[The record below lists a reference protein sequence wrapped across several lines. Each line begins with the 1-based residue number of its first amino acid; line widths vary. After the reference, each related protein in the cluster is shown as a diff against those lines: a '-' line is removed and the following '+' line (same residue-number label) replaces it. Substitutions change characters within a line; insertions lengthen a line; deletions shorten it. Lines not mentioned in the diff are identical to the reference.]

1 MHPWAFHWLHEISIP
16 KRVRHRLEPEWEMR
30 RTRWGGSTGCIMHRV
45 HISNNIF
52 VIQQAGINLMTWNCF
67 SQFPSG
73 PWDSFPVSLPILS
86 RIHFIHTTC
95 LMQKNATS
103 DLAQNC
109 VAQCAWIVSFRI
121 AVKPASG
128 GLCLSEALG
137 IVSGLLSRVI
147 NLLNTDVIIMIGLCL
162 ITSSQ

>member
-1 MHPWAFHWLHEISIP
+1 MT
-16 KRVRHRLEPEWEMR
+16 RH
-30 RTRWGGSTGCIMHRV
+30 
-45 HISNNIF
+45 
-52 VIQQAGINLMTWNCF
+52 CF
-67 SQFPSG
+67 SQFPGG
-73 PWDSFPVSLPILS
+73 PWDSFPVSLPVLS
-86 RIHFIHTTC
+86 RILFIHTTC
-95 LMQKNATS
+95 LMENKNS

-137 IVSGLLSRVI
+137 ITSGLPSRVI

-162 ITSSQ
+162 IINSE